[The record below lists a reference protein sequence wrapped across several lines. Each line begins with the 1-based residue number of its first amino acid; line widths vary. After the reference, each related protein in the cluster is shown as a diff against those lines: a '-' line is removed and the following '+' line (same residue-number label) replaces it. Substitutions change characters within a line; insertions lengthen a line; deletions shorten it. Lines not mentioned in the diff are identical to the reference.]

1 MALFKKDSAPAKLL
15 STSVSYTEYGEAV
28 NSKLFP
34 LILNEAQGLTSTN
47 NINYMNGDPFES
59 KSTEQPSSSGS
70 SNDGGWAIDIAQSH
84 HFTVEIR
91 DASNHRS
98 QSGNLLSYK
107 TPNNVYSNFLPV
119 KSMSLSYPSYENMNI
134 SLSIFGDFP
143 LLMRRRVETITLV
156 CYDEDT
162 SPLEKN
168 LQVWNEE
175 CFPQGKYVAYM
186 DNIVKELIYRGYT
199 VDGRESMH
207 VRRFVIPAGQVM
219 VNRDYSEN
227 EAKMITF
234 SLACVGDGNT
244 CATGSP
250 SAITNIPISPTSG
263 GTDVNVT
270 NNVTNTVNSLNKNTS
285 NAIFNNNSNFIG
297 NEAPLSNPPGV
308 PKTVSAQKATQAKK
322 VAKQTMTASKLITN
336 PFALPAMVV
345 GSFFGNK
352 K

>member
-1 MALFKKDSAPAKLL
+1 MALFKKDSVPAKLL

-34 LILNEAQGLTSTN
+34 LILNEAQGLTSPN
-47 NINYMNGDPFES
+47 NINYINGDPFES
-59 KSTEQPSSSGS
+59 KPTEQPSSSGS
-70 SNDGGWAIDIAQSH
+70 SSDSGWAIDIAQSH

-91 DASNHRS
+91 DANNHRS

-107 TPNNVYSNFLPV
+107 TPNNIYSNFLPV
-119 KSMSLSYPSYENMNI
+119 KNMSLSYPSYENMNI

-162 SPLEKN
+162 SQLEKN

-199 VDGRESMH
+199 VDGRESMY
-207 VRRFVIPAGQVM
+207 VRRLVIPAGQVM

-234 SLACVGDGNT
+234 SLACVGDGST

-250 SAITNIPISPTSG
+250 SAIVNTPISSNKPLNSDNTG
-263 GTDVNVT
+263 GEI
-270 NNVTNTVNSLNKNTS
+270 KGS
-285 NAIFNNNSNFIG
+285 N
-297 NEAPLSNPPGV
+297 
-308 PKTVSAQKATQAKK
+308 
-322 VAKQTMTASKLITN
+322 
-336 PFALPAMVV
+336 VV
-345 GSFFGNK
+345 GSDVK
-352 K
+352 KSSLADVPTIITSAPKKSSLANTPAVIKRAPNPVKQALYNLLYQGPKGFLN